1 MHFGLCI
8 FFSDGALTWPYKGII
23 ARFLPV
29 DPHVAVCN
37 NSNLVNTQHYFSHT
51 KKALFGW
58 ERERKGKGKRKKG
71 KGKEKERKTEKEKK
85 ERGKRKGKERK
96 EKEKGKGKGWERER
110 KEKGKGKEKERKVKI
125 FQIALV

>member
-51 KKALFGW
+51 KRHYLVGKEKGR
-58 ERERKGKGKRKKG
+58 EREREKERKGKGKEG
-71 KGKEKERKTEKEKK
+71 KGKEKRRQRDTD
-85 ERGKRKGKERK
+85 
-96 EKEKGKGKGWERER
+96 
-110 KEKGKGKEKERKVKI
+110 
-125 FQIALV
+125 L